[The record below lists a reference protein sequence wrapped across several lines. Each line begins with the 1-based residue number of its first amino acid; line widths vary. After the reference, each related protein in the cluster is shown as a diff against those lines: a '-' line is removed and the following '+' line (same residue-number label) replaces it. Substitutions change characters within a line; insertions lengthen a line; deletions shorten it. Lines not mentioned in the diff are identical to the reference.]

1 MRAGLDTKE
10 KIERAALQLFVR
22 QGINGTS
29 IRDVAKLAGV
39 SQGAMYNH
47 YVSKED
53 LAFELFSRGW
63 SEMGAEL
70 RRRGHLGKSVEAKMA
85 AMVGYVFQRFDE
97 DWLMV
102 SYVFFSRHENLRR
115 VTAHLPN
122 PYLAFR
128 RVIVD
133 AIRDGEVPR
142 QDAEIATSMVT
153 GSIIQIIDTKILGR
167 IDGPLTAHSGQ
178 VAGGCVGLLRGA

>member
-1 MRAGLDTKE
+1 MRSGRETKE
-10 KIERAALQLFVR
+10 RIERAALELFVK

-47 YVSKED
+47 YESKED

-70 RRRGHLGKSVEAKMA
+70 RRLSQADKRLLKKLEAMIE
-85 AMVGYVFQRFDE
+85 YVFDCFDK
-97 DWLMV
+97 DWASV
-102 SYVFFSRHENLRR
+102 SYVFFSRHDHLRR
-115 VTAHLPN
+115 VSVHLPN

-133 AIRDGEVPR
+133 AIVKQEIPK
-142 QDAEIATSMVT
+142 QDLDVATSMVT
-153 GSIIQIIDTKILGR
+153 GAIIQVIDTKILGR
-167 IDGPLTAHSGQ
+167 IEGRLHGRGGA
-178 VAGGCVGLLRGA
+178 VAKGCAGLLGA

>member
-1 MRAGLDTKE
+1 MRVGLETKE
-10 KIERAALQLFVR
+10 RIERAALELFAK

-47 YVSKED
+47 YESKED

-70 RRRGHLGKSVEAKMA
+70 RRLSQANKALRAKFEAMIE
-85 AMVGYVFQRFDE
+85 YVFDRFDK
-97 DWLMV
+97 DWAMV
-102 SYVFFSRHENLRR
+102 SYVFFSRHDHLRR
-115 VTAHLPN
+115 LSVQLPN

-128 RVIVD
+128 KVIVD
-133 AIRDGEVPR
+133 AIAAGEIPR
-142 QDAEIATSMVT
+142 QDLDVATSMVT
-153 GSIIQIIDTKILGR
+153 GAIIQVIDTKIMGR
-167 IDGPLTAHSGQ
+167 IEGRLHGRGAA
-178 VAGGCVGLLRGA
+178 VAKGCAGLLGG

>member
-1 MRAGLDTKE
+1 MRAGLDTKG
-10 KIERAALQLFVR
+10 KIERSALQLFVR
-22 QGINGTS
+22 NGINGTS

-47 YVSKED
+47 YLSKED

-70 RRRGHLGKSVEAKMA
+70 RRRGHMGKTIEDKMA
-85 AMVGYVFQRFDE
+85 SMVGYVFQRFDE
-97 DWLMV
+97 DWLVV
-102 SYVFFSRHENLRR
+102 SYVFLSRHENLRR

-142 QDAEIATSMVT
+142 QNPEIATSMVT
-153 GSIIQIIDTKILGR
+153 GAVIQTIDTKILDR
-167 IDGPLTAHSGQ
+167 IEGPLTAHSDQ
-178 VAGGCVGLLRGA
+178 VARGCVGLLRGA